1 MPLGNAVQGANH
13 TQQRVT
19 WTGWDLSS
27 GTLSAKM
34 VRVGSGAL
42 SFEGDTRAVDGTFTL
57 VGDGSGGQFD
67 WEYGT
72 LDIADDGNFYVQ
84 FKNLHSGDGSY
95 DLSQITTFKVLKA
108 I

>member
-27 GTLSAKM
+27 GTLSARM

-42 SFEGDTRAVDGTFTL
+42 SFEGDPRDVDGTFTL
-57 VGDGSGGQFD
+57 VDGGSGGQFD
-67 WEYGT
+67 WKYGT
-72 LDIADDGNFYVQ
+72 LDIANDGNFYVQ
-84 FKNLHSGDGSY
+84 FTNLHGANDY